1 MAYTQEHK
9 LIAIDTPLGKDELL
23 LARFSGIEGMSRLFE
38 FELEMLSENHA
49 IDFKQIIGKGVTVRI
64 KLYDDKERF
73 FHGIISRFSQKSGE
87 PEKGSEKPKF
97 SCYSATMVPL
107 LWMLT
112 RTADSRIFQN
122 KSIPDIIEN
131 IFKDQNFTDYELK
144 LSGSYD
150 AKEYCV
156 QYHETDFNFVSR
168 LMEQEGI
175 FYFFN
180 HEDKKHTLI
189 VADSAD
195 ENKPCPNQK
204 EAKYQLETTSFDSED
219 KISELE
225 MVQEIRV
232 AKYTVNDYN
241 FKVPNSDLKAEVSTQ
256 QPLGPGEREV
266 YDYPAKY
273 TKLDEGDRLANF
285 RIQEE
290 EAQVTTITGKSRCR
304 DFSSGFKFD
313 LKGYYRT
320 DMNDKSYVLISVV
333 HNASEPVGA
342 AGSES
347 VAAYSNRFTCL
358 PLNVPFRPVRVTPK
372 PVVEGT
378 QPAIVV
384 GPSGEEI
391 YTDEFGRVKVQFI
404 WDREGKNDENSSCWI
419 RVSQQWAGAGW
430 GAMFIPHIGHE
441 VIVDF
446 EEGDPDKPI
455 IVGRVYNGNNQPADT
470 LPDEKTKSVIRSWN
484 DNDIVIED
492 KDGDKF
498 IQIKQANGNEIILHE
513 TSPNIEIFQENGNKI
528 VMTADGPK
536 IDITQDCGNEILMH
550 AGEGIQI
557 RDEYGNEVVLDAAA
571 GTMKL
576 RSPSHE
582 SVVELGKS
590 IWMGTMSD
598 IRKNATGNEIS
609 AIHGMKEEHVIGPVQ
624 LKWDG
629 INAKIHGGAVSD
641 TFLGAKHESLAGV
654 KVSLNA
660 SKEINKNAL
669 SRDRISSG
677 HLFYGSDDY
686 IRLMAPGSMVNL
698 DGDSADI
705 TAGSTVVKLKKGGD
719 LSLKSDANIRI
730 DAGGDVIIEG
740 GNITLGGDVRIFG
753 ELEHPSIKAK
763 K

>member
-1 MAYTQEHK
+1 MGYTQDNK
-9 LIAIDTPLGKDELL
+9 LMSIDTPLGKDELL
-23 LARFSGIEGMSRLFE
+23 LARFSGKEGMSRLFE
-38 FELEMLSENHA
+38 FELELLSENHE
-49 IDFKQIIGKGVTVRI
+49 IDFKEIIGKAVTIKI
-64 KLYDDKERF
+64 KLFDDKERF
-73 FHGIISRFSQKSGE
+73 FHGVISRFSQISGA
-87 PEKGSEKPKF
+87 PEKGSETPTF
-97 SCYSATMVPL
+97 SSYSATMVPV
-107 LWMLT
+107 LWLLT
-112 RTADSRIFQN
+112 RTSDSRIFQN
-122 KSIPDIIEN
+122 KSIPDIIEQ
-131 IFKDQNFTDYELK
+131 IFKDQGFKDYEIK
-144 LSGSYD
+144 LSGSYEP
-150 AKEYCV
+150 KEYCV

-168 LMEQEGI
+168 LMEHEGI
-175 FYFFN
+175 FYFFK
-180 HEDKKHTLI
+180 HEDKKHILI
-189 VADSAD
+189 VADAAD
-195 ENKPCPNQK
+195 ENKACPNQEK
-204 EAKYQLETTSFDSED
+204 AKYQIDTKGLDSED
-219 KISELE
+219 KISELQ

-256 QPLGPGEREV
+256 KPLGPGEREV
-266 YDYPAKY
+266 YDYPAKFA
-273 TKLDEGDRLANF
+273 KLDEGDRLANF

-290 EAQVTTITGKSRCR
+290 EAQVMTITGKSRCR

-313 LKGYYRT
+313 LEGYYRP
-320 DMNDKSYVLISVV
+320 DMNKKSYVLTSVA
-333 HNASEPVGA
+333 HEAKEPVGVA
-342 AGSES
+342 RGESE
-347 VAAYSNRFTCL
+347 ADYSNRFSCI
-358 PLNVPFRPVRVTPK
+358 PLDVPFRPERLTPR
-372 PVVEGT
+372 PTVEGT
-378 QPAIVV
+378 QAAIVV

-391 YTDEFGRVKVQFI
+391 YTDEHGRVKVQFI
-404 WDREGKNDENSSCWI
+404 WDREGKKDENSSCWI

-455 IVGRVYNGNNQPADT
+455 ITGRVYNGNNHPADT

-492 KDGDKF
+492 KDGEKF

-557 RDEYGNEVVLDAAA
+557 RDEFGNEVVLDAAA

-598 IRKNATGNEIS
+598 IRKNATGNAIT
-609 AIHGMKEEHVIGPVQ
+609 AIHGMKEEHVIGPVS

-641 TFLGAKHESLAGV
+641 TFLGVKHESLAGA

-686 IRLMAPGSMVNL
+686 IRLMAPGSMINL
-698 DGDSADI
+698 DDDGADI
-705 TAGSTVVKLKKGGD
+705 TAGSTVVKLKKGGE
-719 LSLKSDANIRI
+719 LSLKSDADIRI

-753 ELEHPSIKAK
+753 ELDHPSIKAK